1 MRVRNNNSKKLPRFP
16 YAGHARSARHTAAFV
31 PSTALN
37 APLNGDA
44 TMSAGL
50 LALFAFSP
58 ILLAGILLVGLSWP
72 ARRAMPLVYLLTAA
86 IGLYVWDMS
95 FNRILASTVQGLVIT
110 AGVLWIIFGAIL
122 LLNTL
127 KHSGGIT
134 AIRAG
139 FATISPDRRI
149 QAIIIAWMFGC
160 FIEGASGF
168 GTPAAIA
175 APLLVAIGFPA
186 MAAVMLGML
195 VQSTPVSFGAVGTPI
210 IIGINSGLDSATIG
224 ARLVEQGSSWS
235 SFLQLIT
242 SEVAIIHACIGTVMP
257 LIMVLMLTRFF
268 GKEKSWK
275 AGFEVLPFALFAGLA
290 FTLPYAATGVF
301 LGPEFPSL
309 LGGLIGLAIVTSA
322 ARLGFLMPKTTWDFA
337 PAKDWPSEWVGS
349 VEMKLDSLTVKPM
362 SALRAWLPYVLVGA
376 LLMIS
381 RVFPEVG
388 AALKSVILLFPD
400 ILGETGIKADF
411 MPLYLPGGILVAVV
425 IATFFLHGMKVREL
439 SAAVKESSRVLL
451 GAGFVLLFTVPM
463 VRILINSGVN
473 AADLASMPITM
484 ARYVADSVGGI
495 YPLLAP
501 SVGALGAFIAGSNT
515 VSNMMLSQFQ
525 FGVAENLGI
534 SAALIVAVQAIGAA
548 AGNMVAI
555 HNVVAASA
563 TVGLLGREGATLRK
577 TIWPTFYYVLFTG
590 LAALFALHVL
600 GVSDPLLAR

>member
-1 MRVRNNNSKKLPRFP
+1 MPP
-16 YAGHARSARHTAAFV
+16 
-31 PSTALN
+31 
-37 APLNGDA
+37 
-44 TMSAGL
+44 GL
-50 LALFAFSP
+50 LALLAFSP
-58 ILLAGILLVGLSWP
+58 ILLAAILLVGLRWP
-72 ARRAMPLVYLLTAA
+72 AKRAMPLVYLLTAG
-86 IGLYVWDMS
+86 IGLFAWEMS
-95 FNRILASTVQGLVIT
+95 LNRVLASTLQGLIIT
-110 AGVLWIIFGAIL
+110 LGVLWIIFGAIL

-127 KHSGGIT
+127 KHSGAIA
-134 AIRAG
+134 AIRSG
-139 FATISPDRRI
+139 FTTLSPDRRI
-149 QAIIIAWMFGC
+149 QAIIIAWLFGC

-186 MAAVMLGML
+186 LAAVLMGML

-210 IIGINSGLDSATIG
+210 IIGVNSGLDSASIG
-224 ARLVEQGSSWS
+224 ARLAEQGSSWEL
-235 SFLQLIT
+235 FLQQIT
-242 SEVAIIHACIGTVMP
+242 SNVAIVHAIVGTVMP
-257 LIMVLMLTRFF
+257 LIMALMLTRFF

-290 FTLPYAATGVF
+290 FTVPYAATGVF

-309 LGGLIGLAIVTSA
+309 LGGLIGLAIVTLA
-322 ARLGFLMPKTTWDFA
+322 ARAGFLVPKTTWDFA
-337 PAKDWPSEWVGS
+337 DARDWPAEWLGS
-349 VEMKLDSLTVKPM
+349 VEMKLDELTQRPM
-362 SALRAWLPYVLVGA
+362 STLRAWLPYVLVGA
-376 LLMIS
+376 LLVIS

-388 AALKSVILLFPD
+388 AALKSVVLVFPD

-439 SAAVKESSRVLL
+439 TAAVGESSKVLL

-463 VRILINSGVN
+463 VRILINSGIN
-473 AADLASMPITM
+473 AGDLPSMPIAM
-484 ARYVADSVGGI
+484 AQWVADSVGGI

-501 SVGALGAFIAGSNT
+501 SIGALGAFIAGSNT

-534 SAALIVAVQAIGAA
+534 STAMIVAVQAIGAA

-563 TVGLLGREGATLRK
+563 TVGLLGREGSTLRK
-577 TIWPTFYYVLFTG
+577 TLWPTLYYILFTG
-590 LAALFALHVL
+590 LIALFAVYVL
-600 GVSDPLLAR
+600 GVSDPLLAGQA